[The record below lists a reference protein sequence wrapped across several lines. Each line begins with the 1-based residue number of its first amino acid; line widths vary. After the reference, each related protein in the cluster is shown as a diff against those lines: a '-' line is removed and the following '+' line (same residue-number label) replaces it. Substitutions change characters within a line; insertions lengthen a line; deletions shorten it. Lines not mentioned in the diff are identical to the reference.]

1 VARERAW
8 QRFARWQG
16 AQGPDLAPRLTLLLL
31 LLAPVGGWEVRP
43 FVLLLAAA
51 GLLSAGVLRAPATWL
66 ALTVLTG
73 WRVVADWPMSDNHAY
88 LLGYWCLAVFLS
100 RWTPSPAA
108 ALATSARLLLGL
120 AFAFAALWKL
130 ALSPDYL
137 DGTFFRV
144 WLLTDPRL
152 GDLASLVGG
161 LDARDLEASRHF
173 LAPPPTLGEEHLPA
187 LVEPPALRAAAR
199 VLTWATALLEAAL
212 ALLFLVPS
220 PARWRWLPHAALL
233 AFCAGTYAVAP
244 VESFGWLLLAM
255 GAATCPANAAGLRG
269 GYVACFALLV
279 VYDAIPVTTAALGRL
294 PAAWPA
300 G

>member
-1 VARERAW
+1 MDA
-8 QRFARWQG
+8 
-16 AQGPDLAPRLTLLLL
+16 LPRR
-31 LLAPVGGWEVRP
+31 RP
-43 FVLLLAAA
+43 RHQ
-51 GLLSAGVLRAPATWL
+51 RAPAPGPRL
-66 ALTVLTG
+66 RLRGPLEA
-73 WRVVADWPMSDNHAY
+73 R
-88 LLGYWCLAVFLS
+88 
-100 RWTPSPAA
+100 
-108 ALATSARLLLGL
+108 ALAGLSGRDLL
-120 AFAFAALWKL
+120 
-130 ALSPDYL
+130 
-137 DGTFFRV
+137 
-144 WLLTDPRL
+144 PRL
-152 GDLASLVGG
+152 AAHRSAPGDLASLVGG

-199 VLTWATALLEAAL
+199 ALTWATALLEAAL

-269 GYVACFALLV
+269 GYLACFALLV